1 MLCCNLLPRAFAC
14 VSWRI
19 SLLSSC
25 LIEMHEVK
33 GHLGQNNYAARKLI
47 VIENENG
54 MDAGGHYLWLF
65 IMQRGWFFS
74 LLFMGLLFVI
84 FHHAVLG
91 CFFYLFLSPHLTKPS
106 ICYDL
111 FIMQILYFLGDHYLW
126 SFRPPYFY
134 EEWRTWETYSLFV
147 YN

>member
-19 SLLSSC
+19 SLLSSR

-54 MDAGGHYLWLF
+54 MDAGGHYL
-65 IMQRGWFFS
+65 
-74 LLFMGLLFVI
+74 
-84 FHHAVLG
+84 
-91 CFFYLFLSPHLTKPS
+91 
-106 ICYDL
+106 
-111 FIMQILYFLGDHYLW
+111 
-126 SFRPPYFY
+126 
-134 EEWRTWETYSLFV
+134 
-147 YN
+147 